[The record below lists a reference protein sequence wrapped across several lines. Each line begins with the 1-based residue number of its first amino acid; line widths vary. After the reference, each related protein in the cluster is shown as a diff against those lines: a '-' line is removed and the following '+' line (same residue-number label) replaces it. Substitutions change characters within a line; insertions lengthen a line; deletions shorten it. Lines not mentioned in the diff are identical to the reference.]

1 MARLDFLSSSCK
13 VLQDCADALPDSAPS
28 YQVLHPSC
36 QLCRA
41 DDCSPEAMIKNLE
54 EWSVTARAGNLTG
67 RDETESDKWIAK
79 SFSPNRMAEYF
90 WPNNTEFPIL
100 FDQAMTLAQLKDVM
114 NQTVEAAEVIK
125 KANHKIQDKG
135 IFDRIKG
142 WAKSEQVLP
151 DPEDDVKQLKKL
163 LQVRFY
169 HQLRDIVQGIQA
181 VSDICGE
188 LSTLLSLVNELYS
201 PSNWIIEEGG
211 STVMLQK
218 MLHPK
223 DQAKA
228 LNNLRWKLDRRL
240 GVLGRYYQL
249 WAWSDGLFGEEEEEV
264 KEDQDD
270 EDQDEEEQDEEE
282 SEE

>member
-54 EWSVTARAGNLTG
+54 EWSVTARARNLTG

-163 LQVRFY
+163 LQ
-169 HQLRDIVQGIQA
+169 
-181 VSDICGE
+181 
-188 LSTLLSLVNELYS
+188 
-201 PSNWIIEEGG
+201 IIEEGG

-228 LNNLRWKLDRRL
+228 LNNLRWELNRRL
-240 GVLGRYYQL
+240 GVLDRYYQL
-249 WAWSDGLFGEEEEEV
+249 WAWSDGLFREEEEEV
-264 KEDQDD
+264 KEDQDN